1 VEGSERLE
9 PLPFLYHP
17 IGKYK
22 KSFFTHSTLEQ
33 MKKIKNILVPTD
45 FSLTA
50 KNAFQYAK
58 MLAETL
64 DATVTVVHIN
74 EYFIPVSDIAIAPL
88 SETEES
94 QIEEAM
100 DTFVSEDI
108 GEGVLVKSNVKTK
121 ILQGDPVER
130 LLDLSESNHVDV
142 IVMGSTGLQD
152 FLSKIIGSTSLELA
166 NKAHCPVILVPR
178 DTKWERIDRIMYA
191 SNYDSTTPKM
201 IREVTEFAISL
212 HAAIHFVHVEDFS
225 PVGEGKVTEIIW
237 DELFSLTDPS
247 LAFEIHSIYGNDK
260 IQELKQYAVSNDI
273 DLMAFVSKHRSFWEN
288 LMHKSVT
295 ENIAV
300 SAYTPMLIMHLDDD
314 M

>member
-1 VEGSERLE
+1 
-9 PLPFLYHP
+9 
-17 IGKYK
+17 
-22 KSFFTHSTLEQ
+22 

-50 KNAFQYAK
+50 KNSFRYAK

-74 EYFIPVSDIAIAPL
+74 EYFIPVSEIAIAPL

-100 DTFVSEDI
+100 DTFVSEDVA
-108 GEGVLVKSNVKTK
+108 EGVLVKSNVKTK
-121 ILQGDPVER
+121 ILKGDPVER
-130 LLDLSESNHVDV
+130 LLALSESDDVDM

-178 DTKWERIDRIMYA
+178 DAKWQRIDRIMYA

-201 IREVTEFAISL
+201 IREVTEFALSVN
-212 HAAIHFVHVEDFS
+212 AAVHFVHVEDFN
-225 PVGEGKVTEIIW
+225 PEQEGKVTEIIW
-237 DELFSLTDPS
+237 DELFSLTDPN

-260 IQELKQYAVSNDI
+260 INELKRYAESNDI
-273 DLMAFVSKHRSFWEN
+273 DLMAFVSKHRSFWGN

-295 ENIAV
+295 QNIAV
-300 SAYTPMLIMHLDDD
+300 STHTPMLVMHLDDV
-314 M
+314 

>member
-1 VEGSERLE
+1 
-9 PLPFLYHP
+9 
-17 IGKYK
+17 
-22 KSFFTHSTLEQ
+22 
-33 MKKIKNILVPTD
+33 MKKIKNILVSTD

-64 DATVTVVHIN
+64 DATLTVVHIN
-74 EYFIPVSDIAIAPL
+74 EYFIPVSEIAIAPL

-100 DTFVSEDI
+100 VTFVSEDL
-108 GEGVLVKSNVKTK
+108 GEGVLVKSKVKTK
-121 ILQGDPVER
+121 ILKGDPVER
-130 LLDLSESNHVDV
+130 LLALSESDDVDL

-152 FLSKIIGSTSLELA
+152 FLSKIIGSTSLEVA

-178 DTKWERIDRIMYA
+178 DAKWQRIDRIMYA

-201 IREVTEFAISL
+201 VREVTEFALSVN
-212 HAAIHFVHVEDFS
+212 AAIHFVHVEDFS
-225 PVGEGKVTEIIW
+225 PVGESKVTEIIW
-237 DELFSLTDPS
+237 DELFSLTDPN
-247 LAFEIHSIYGNDK
+247 LAFEIHSIYGDDK
-260 IQELKQYAVSNDI
+260 IEELKRYAASNDI

-295 ENIAV
+295 QNIAI
-300 SAYTPMLIMHLDDD
+300 SSHTPMLVMHIDDAF
-314 M
+314 